1 MDAENLFQMYPKLAQ
16 RVTNLRTIIQ
26 NPSTPITAEDRKAW
40 SEDVKS
46 VLADSMTLFEMTA
59 QFLQTIPKE

>member
-26 NPSTPITAEDRKAW
+26 NPSTPITTEDRKAW
-40 SEDVKS
+40 AEDVKS

-59 QFLQTIPKE
+59 KFLQTIPKE